1 VKEPIIPISV
11 GELMDK
17 ITILE
22 IKAERISESDRLA
35 NVWRE
40 LAALQHVEL
49 GLELDQTALESAIG
63 NLKEVNRQLWDI
75 EDEIRECEVR
85 MDFGV
90 RFVELARSIYKLNDE
105 RARLKKTINLLSGSA
120 FVEEKSYK
128 GI

>member
-1 VKEPIIPISV
+1 MIPISV
-11 GELMDK
+11 GELIDK

-22 IKAERISESDRLA
+22 IKAERFVEPDRLA
-35 NVWRE
+35 NVRRE

-49 GLELDQTALESAIG
+49 ALGLDRTDLEAAIG
-63 NLKEVNRQLWDI
+63 DLKRVNRQLWDI
-75 EDEIRECEVR
+75 EDEIRECETR

-120 FVEEKSYK
+120 LLEEKSYQ